1 MTVRFSAPAAL
12 VSLTVLVAATALSGC
27 AGSPG
32 ETTGALPEVPKPDP
46 VCSQLAAQ
54 IDQLRREGVHTKIEN
69 AAVKK
74 YKMTP
79 ADLAKAAQ
87 LNRANDDFQMRCSKA
102 PRGAPTA
109 MPAAPAV
116 APVKSVPAKTAALA
130 PAAPAAAAPVIPDAT
145 ARAAAEAAMA
155 ERAAARKAA
164 AAAAATPPIA
174 GDN

>member
-109 MPAAPAV
+109 VPAAPAV

-130 PAAPAAAAPVIPDAT
+130 PAAPVIPDAT